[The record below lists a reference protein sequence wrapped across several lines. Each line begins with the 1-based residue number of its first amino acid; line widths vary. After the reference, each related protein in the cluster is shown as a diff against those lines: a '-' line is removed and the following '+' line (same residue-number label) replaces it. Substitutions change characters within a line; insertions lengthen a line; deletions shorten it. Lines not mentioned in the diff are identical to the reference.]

1 MKFPPSFIYLSL
13 WSHRI
18 WLYLWARINYYHYL
32 FRWSYIVQELTSG
45 SSCRLD
51 VCLWHA
57 TIVLFFWALLY
68 FMALQD
74 APSSSSVSCPSPG
87 TSHLTKVSF
96 SKGYSETKIWLY
108 VFSLLM
114 GRPLFLSPLSRQ
126 SWQKHIEMC
135 VCVSTIHISI
145 SISIHI
151 FFKP

>member
-1 MKFPPSFIYLSL
+1 MGKNQLLSL
-13 WSHRI
+13 FISMIIHCPRVNQWEFLQIGCMSLTCHHR
-18 WLYLWARINYYHYL
+18 
-32 FRWSYIVQELTSG
+32 FV
-45 SSCRLD
+45 
-51 VCLWHA
+51 
-57 TIVLFFWALLY
+57 FWALLY